1 MFAVRT
7 VQSPRCSLPPGIR
20 GRIPG
25 WATRPLRFAV
35 TGGVAG
41 AMQVVLLL
49 LLTHLGVEPF
59 LANVVAFLLAAQVNF
74 GLSLTFTWRD
84 RAGAIGVRRRWLLFH
99 GSISLMALV
108 NMLTFLAARS
118 VLASPLASLL
128 GIAAGAAG
136 NYLLGDRLVF
146 RAPKAQLVTTT

>member
-1 MFAVRT
+1 
-7 VQSPRCSLPPGIR
+7 
-20 GRIPG
+20 
-25 WATRPLRFAV
+25 
-35 TGGVAG
+35 
-41 AMQVVLLL
+41 MQVVLLL

-84 RAGAIGVRRRWLLFH
+84 RAGAISVRRRWLLFH